1 MVTRV
6 FLFSFQCIPSFIEL
20 VLQRLMRE
28 IKTSELRIMCL
39 QVVIAALYYNPQ
51 LLFEIL
57 NKLQLAVSPTES
69 ITSHFIRQ
77 WIHDADCFLGFV
89 FVDCTCNISESCLL
103 NLVIFRFPDCM
114 IGNYAY

>member
-1 MVTRV
+1 
-6 FLFSFQCIPSFIEL
+6 
-20 VLQRLMRE
+20 MRE

-57 NKLQLAVSPTES
+57 NKMQLSLSATES

-77 WIHDADCFLGFV
+77 WIHDADCFLGYDV
-89 FVDCTCNISESCLL
+89 FIYFKHPS
-103 NLVIFRFPDCM
+103 FKFM
-114 IGNYAY
+114 IQI